1 MVIEHSNTNA
11 PADGFEVDLSQ
22 EHLEPM
28 LQENLDRFVLF
39 PIQHSDIWEMYK
51 QQMAC
56 FWTAEEIDLAEDL
69 KDWQELN
76 SDEQH
81 LSLIHI

>member
-28 LQENLDRFVLF
+28 LQENLDRFV
-39 PIQHSDIWEMYK
+39 PVSY
-51 QQMAC
+51 
-56 FWTAEEIDLAEDL
+56 T
-69 KDWQELN
+69 
-76 SDEQH
+76 H
-81 LSLIHI
+81 LTLPTT